1 MRRLCRQTV
10 AAPAHGVVLAHVKG
24 ILAVEREHTFDELLA
39 LATTGRLRRRD
50 VLRRAMALG
59 LAAPAIAAL
68 LAACGDDDDDDDTS
82 GDDDS
87 AGGDATEAD
96 TSPTATE
103 GEDDDS
109 AGETPEDDASEGDA
123 SPTEAEEED
132 GDEGGAEEGEPVRG
146 GRLLVALIG
155 EPPSLDIHQ
164 TTATIVA
171 LTTWH
176 MYETLFTWDANFQ
189 VVPLLAE
196 SHEVSDDG
204 LLHTVTLR
212 QGVLFHNGE
221 ELTAHDVVASIRRW
235 GEISG
240 LGKTLLE
247 ATDDI
252 VEVDDYTIEF
262 HLNQPLGSFEVLLAR
277 QNQGAAIY
285 PASIVENAGPEPL
298 EEFIGTGPYMFV
310 ERQADAYIRMARFED
325 YVGLEGEPNGYA
337 GGKAAYIDEIEFI
350 PVPDEAA
357 RIAGLQAGEYH
368 YLESII
374 PDQYH
379 TLKDDPNIVAEIMPP
394 DGWDVMVLNTTSPL
408 MSNQTIRQAF
418 LAAINCEEV
427 ALAANGE
434 GFYRL
439 DPGFMLQETVWHST
453 VSEEL
458 YNQGNPER
466 CKELLDE
473 AGYDGTPLRFM
484 TTQEYLD
491 QYNMAVVARQQL
503 EAGGFVIEE
512 LEIFDWATVNE
523 RRTDP
528 ELWDVFTT
536 GFSFR
541 VDPIQMPP
549 LSGCNWP
556 GWWCSDAKV
565 AAAETLQSSSD
576 FDERYAATEEI
587 QRLWYE
593 EVPGVKVCDTSGVS
607 ARLPSLKNFKVTH
620 TQLQPEFVNMWLD
633 ES

>member
-1 MRRLCRQTV
+1 ME
-10 AAPAHGVVLAHVKG
+10 HG
-24 ILAVEREHTFDELLA
+24 RDFRELLEQ
-39 LATTGRLRRRD
+39 ATAGRLTRRD
-50 VLRRAMALG
+50 ALRRAFALG
-59 LAAPAIAAL
+59 LGASSIATL
-68 LAACGDDDDDDDTS
+68 LSACGDDDDDDS
-82 GDDDS
+82 DDEEGG
-87 AGGDATEAD
+87 GGDAE
-96 TSPTATE
+96 PTATSGESSGDATSAEE
-103 GEDDDS
+103 G
-109 AGETPEDDASEGDA
+109 DDATEPAGDGATEEPEEGATEESSE
-123 SPTEAEEED
+123 S
-132 GDEGGAEEGEPVRG
+132 EGGAEGEPKRG
-146 GRLLVALIG
+146 GKLLVALIG

-196 SHEVSDDG
+196 SHEVSEDE
-204 LLHTVTLR
+204 LTHTVTLR

-221 ELTAHDVVASIRRW
+221 EMVANDVIASIERW

-240 LGKTLLE
+240 LGETLLE
-247 ATDDI
+247 ATDEI
-252 VEVDDYTIEF
+252 VAVDDYTIEF
-262 HLNQPLGSFEVLLAR
+262 KMNQPLGSFAVLLAR

-285 PASIVENAGPEPL
+285 PATVVEAAGTEPL
-298 EEFIGTGPYMFV
+298 TEFIGTGPYMFV
-310 ERQADAYIRMARFED
+310 ERQADAYIRMARFDD

-379 TLKDDPNIVAEIMPP
+379 TLKDDPNVVAEIMPP
-394 DGWDVMVLNTTSPL
+394 DGWDVIVLNTQSPL
-408 MSNQTIRQAF
+408 MSNQKIRQAF
-418 LAAINCEEV
+418 VAAINCEEV
-427 ALAANGE
+427 ALASVGE
-434 GFYRL
+434 GFFRL

-458 YNQGNPER
+458 YNQGDPER
-466 CKELLDE
+466 CKQLLEE
-473 AGYDGTPLRFM
+473 AGYDGTPLRYM

-491 QYNMAVVARQQL
+491 QYNMAVVSRQHL
-503 EAGGFVIEE
+503 EAGGFVIED

-549 LSGCNWP
+549 LSGCSWP
-556 GWWCSDAKV
+556 GFWCNDEKV
-565 AAAETLQSSSD
+565 AATEILQSSSD
-576 FDERYAATEEI
+576 FDERFAATEEI

-593 EVPGVKVCDTSGVS
+593 DAPGVKVADTSGVS
-607 ARLPSLKNFKVTH
+607 ARLPSLKNFEVTL

-633 ES
+633 DA